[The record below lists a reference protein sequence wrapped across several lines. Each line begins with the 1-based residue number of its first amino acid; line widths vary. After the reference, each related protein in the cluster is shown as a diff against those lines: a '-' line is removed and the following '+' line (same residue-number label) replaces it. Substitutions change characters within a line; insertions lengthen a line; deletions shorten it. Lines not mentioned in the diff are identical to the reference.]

1 MKRLFAPLII
11 FSVLLTGCLQ
21 DEVLQTYTFFRPV
34 YKTSEQARAEIRSYP
49 AEDIRQPGK
58 IYYKDGYV
66 FLNDLHRGI
75 HVIDIRNTAQPKRVS
90 FIKIPGCVDMA
101 VRNSILY
108 ADMFTDLVA
117 IDISDPLNIRRTHI
131 AEGAFPE
138 NYYNGYLPP
147 KGQVIT
153 DWVRVDTTI
162 LQKDYADWFG
172 TMKDANVLFS
182 MASLKTTAGN
192 GTGGSMARFTLA
204 ADRLYTVS
212 QSSLNIFNVS
222 VAEKPSMVSKAHI
235 GWDIETIFP
244 YKQNLFIGSMTGM
257 YIFDITNKD
266 LPIQKG
272 RFDHARVC
280 DPVVA
285 DDQFAFVTLRNGNE
299 CQGFINQLD
308 VVDVTNVTKPSLV
321 KSYPMTNPHGLSKD
335 GNLLLICDGKDG
347 LRILDAQNPRDI
359 KPVSI
364 LKGMNTYDVITLG
377 GIAIVTA
384 TDGLY
389 LIDYR
394 NPASPVISSTIRIN
408 L

>member
-1 MKRLFAPLII
+1 MKRLFAPLLLS
-11 FSVLLTGCLQ
+11 FLLTGCLR
-21 DEVLQTYTFFRPV
+21 DEILQTYTFYRPV
-34 YKTSEQARAEIRSYP
+34 YKTSEPARAEIRSYP

-58 IYYKDGYV
+58 IYYKDGYA

-101 VRNSILY
+101 VRNAILY

-117 IDISDPLNIRRTHI
+117 IDISDPLNIKRTHI
-131 AEGAFPE
+131 SEGAFPE

-153 DWVRVDTTI
+153 DWIRVDTTVM
-162 LQKDYADWFG
+162 QKDYADWFG
-172 TMKDANVLFS
+172 SMKDANVLFS
-182 MASLKTTAGN
+182 MSALRTTTGN

-212 QSSLNIFNVS
+212 HTNLNVFNVS
-222 VAEKPSMVSKAHI
+222 VAEKPSLINKAQI

-266 LPIQKG
+266 QPIQKG

-285 DDQFAFVTLRNGNE
+285 DDQFAFVTLRNGTE

-308 VVDVTNVTKPSLV
+308 VVDVSNLAKPSLV

-359 KPVSI
+359 KPVSV
-364 LKGMNTYDVITLG
+364 LEGMNTYDVITLG
-377 GIAIVTA
+377 GLAIVTA
-384 TDGLY
+384 ADGLY
-389 LIDYR
+389 LIDYQ
-394 NPASPVISSTIRIN
+394 NPTNPVILSTIRIN
-408 L
+408 I